1 MSTGETTR
9 AGPVESIP
17 GLETSW
23 RSLEVGGA
31 IIALTGVLAIL
42 FPFVTGISVSI
53 LLGALLVVGGL
64 VHVAHAFRARG
75 WTGFFSQVL
84 LAIIYAFAGVSLLAN
99 PVLGLVTLTILL
111 IAYLVLSGVVEIVMG
126 VGFRGN
132 DGWAWVVVSGVVSIV
147 LAVLLWA
154 GFFTVVAWALGVI
167 VGIHLLST
175 GVSMIVVA
183 RRVRRDL
190 EEPRPESAGEPE
202 PGNP

>member
-1 MSTGETTR
+1 MSTGEPTGSGR
-9 AGPVESIP
+9 VESIP

-23 RSLEVGGA
+23 RSLEVGGV
-31 IIALTGVLAIL
+31 IIALTGLLAIL

-75 WTGFFSQVL
+75 WTGFLSQVL
-84 LAIIYAFAGVSLLAN
+84 LAIVYAFAGVSLLAN
-99 PVLGLVTLTILL
+99 PLLGLVTLTILL
-111 IAYLVLSGVVEIVMG
+111 VGYLLLSGVVEVVMG

-132 DGWAWVVVSGVVSIV
+132 DGWVWVVASGVVSIA
-147 LAVLLWA
+147 LAALLWA
-154 GFFTVVAWALGVI
+154 GFFNVVAWALGFVL
-167 VGIHLLST
+167 GIHLLST
-175 GVSMIVVA
+175 GISMIVVA

-190 EEPRPESAGEPE
+190 ERPRTERAGEPE

>member
-1 MSTGETTR
+1 MSTGEP
-9 AGPVESIP
+9 AGSQSVESIP

-31 IIALTGVLAIL
+31 IIAVLGLLAIL

-64 VHVAHAFRARG
+64 VHIAHAFRARG
-75 WTGFFSQVL
+75 WAGFFSQVL
-84 LAIIYAFAGVSLLAN
+84 LAIVYAFAGVSLLAN

-111 IAYLVLSGVVEIVMG
+111 VVYLFLSGIAEVVMG

-132 DGWAWVVVSGVVSIV
+132 DGWVWVVASGVVSIA
-147 LAVLLWA
+147 LAALLWA
-154 GFFTVVAWALGVI
+154 GFFNVVAWALGFILGV
-167 VGIHLLST
+167 HLLTT
-175 GVSMIVVA
+175 GISMIVVA
-183 RRVRRDL
+183 RRVRQEL
-190 EEPRPESAGEPE
+190 ERPSAERTGGPE